1 MSTVLVH
8 PTVSCNIAAIQH
20 LQASTGRLVVID
32 GTGRVAKLADTRRQ
46 RAAQLAAHTN
56 NLPAA

>member
-8 PTVSCNIAAIQH
+8 PTVSSCIDKIRN
-20 LQASTGRLVVID
+20 LQATTGRLVVID
-32 GTGRVAKLADTRRQ
+32 GTGKVAKLVNTRRLRAALAEADTG
-46 RAAQLAAHTN
+46 

>member
-8 PTVSCNIAAIQH
+8 PTVACNVQAIAQ

-32 GTGRVAKLADTRRQ
+32 GSGRVAKLADTRQQ
-46 RAAQLAAHTN
+46 RAAQLADNSN

>member
-8 PTVSCNIAAIQH
+8 PTVACNVQAIAQ

-32 GTGRVAKLADTRRQ
+32 GSGRVAKLADTRRQ
-46 RAAQLAAHTN
+46 RAAQLADNGN

>member
-8 PTVSCNIAAIQH
+8 PTVSCNIAAIQQ

-46 RAAQLAAHTN
+46 RAAQLADYTH

>member
-8 PTVSCNIAAIQH
+8 PTVSSSLSAIQQ
-20 LQASTGRLVVID
+20 LQHSTGRLVVID
-32 GTGRVAKLADTRRQ
+32 GSGKVAKLAHTRRQ
-46 RAAQLAAHTN
+46 RAAQLADNAN

>member
-8 PTVSCNIAAIQH
+8 PTVTSSVAAIQQ
-20 LQASTGRLVVID
+20 LQHSTGCLVVID
-32 GTGRVAKLADTRRQ
+32 GTGRVAKLANTRRQ
-46 RAAQLAAHTN
+46 RAAQLVDNTN

>member
-8 PTVSCNIAAIQH
+8 PTVSSSIDKIRD
-20 LQASTGRLVVID
+20 LQTRTGRLVVID
-32 GTGRVAKLADTRRQ
+32 GAGKVAKLVNTRRL
-46 RAAQLAAHTN
+46 RAAQLADNAN